1 MGYVFG
7 IDAGGSST
15 ICAVADTEGKLVSF
29 GQSGAA
35 NYKLVG
41 VDASQKHIQEAI
53 QIAQVRAG
61 IGRAD
66 LAYGFYAVSGLDTD
80 EDYNIIDRFIR
91 EITPTERYGLDNDA
105 IASLILGSSRGCGVV
120 IICGTG
126 SNCIAVN
133 EEGRRLQVGGLG
145 REFGD
150 FAGGREIALQAMA
163 AAQRGFDGRGPATLL
178 YDRIINYLG
187 VESLADFSPI
197 LHYSARAYP
206 IANLVPLV
214 FSAAQ
219 EGDEVARSILKINGE
234 ELALSEEVAFTKLFG
249 HDKPVEALL
258 TGGVFRHDKERLV
271 IDTLCARLREKFPQ
285 VVFSIPQGE
294 PVVGSV
300 IQALRAVGVDVSLQM
315 REEMVQQMSAF
326 TGLVDEFKVG

>member
-214 FSAAQ
+214 FSAA
-219 EGDEVARSILKINGE
+219 K
-234 ELALSEEVAFTKLFG
+234 
-249 HDKPVEALL
+249 
-258 TGGVFRHDKERLV
+258 
-271 IDTLCARLREKFPQ
+271 REMRWPAHPQ
-285 VVFSIPQGE
+285 VQRRGAGPVRGGGHQQTVWAGQTRGSGAHRRGFSPRQGA
-294 PVVGSV
+294 PSYRH
-300 IQALRAVGVDVSLQM
+300 ALRQIEGEVPSGGLFYSPG
-315 REEMVQQMSAF
+315 R
-326 TGLVDEFKVG
+326 TGCWKCDPGPARCGSRCLSPDAGGNGAADECLYGPG